1 MFQVDAKVRASVF
14 VFVMLIPSRYFVF
27 VLILRGNFLAE
38 PSGENVFAAQLN
50 THGCFSECPRG
61 VGVEVGSID
70 IRLVKVLIVLW
81 AVAPPNVVVERAVP
95 INLQGHMHLALIFSL
110 CGNEVAPVLFVLRV
124 GACAVESVGSVVH
137 CAESCLQRGIEQL
150 ASVFCVP
157 IGLTLVEIIVQG
169 ASVAALVASAEAV
182 VEVAR
187 LEREVPVGS
196 ECTVRAP
203 LEVCAKL
210 AVAFGA
216 GDDVDGS
223 GKCLAAIHSAGTSL
237 NHFDALDVVNAE
249 GKINGQVASVWIG
262 DVDAVEQNGELVLS
276 ASVHPYVG
284 LDAESSSLSHIH
296 TCCEFEQV
304 VDGVGAGCLNVL
316 AANDL
321 HQPNGFVGR
330 ERCACG
336 CHLGGSKLQF
346 KHGRVLVGLSLRLF
360 VDGCVLSGLLAV
372 THSHLCCSR
381 FGACNSKSGY
391 AEHPDVDFFFQTEED
406 GIAVASKVVPH
417 DGFLLLE
424 ACFFHHF
431 CLIFYYDYY
440 VPILGFFS
448 EKVVGGEWDVRSHYF
463 CFRFRSASKRRKMNR
478 SRVKPHKD
486 EPP

>member
-1 MFQVDAKVRASVF
+1 MR
-14 VFVMLIPSRYFVF
+14 P
-27 VLILRGNFLAE
+27 
-38 PSGENVFAAQLN
+38 
-50 THGCFSECPRG
+50 
-61 VGVEVGSID
+61 
-70 IRLVKVLIVLW
+70 
-81 AVAPPNVVVERAVP
+81 
-95 INLQGHMHLALIFSL
+95 
-110 CGNEVAPVLFVLRV
+110 
-124 GACAVESVGSVVH
+124 
-137 CAESCLQRGIEQL
+137 
-150 ASVFCVP
+150 
-157 IGLTLVEIIVQG
+157 
-169 ASVAALVASAEAV
+169 
-182 VEVAR
+182 
-187 LEREVPVGS
+187 
-196 ECTVRAP
+196 
-203 LEVCAKL
+203 KL

-321 HQPNGFVGR
+321 PQPNGFVGR

-391 AEHPDVDFFFQTEED
+391 AEYPDVDFFFQTEED

-417 DGFLLLE
+417 DGFLLLTGGPYGSE
-424 ACFFHHF
+424 DRCENIFRIKDDFTVEYVETGVIFSGGTYDPAKVELMSIDEFAKAGYFGERQTYSSFTLTGKRTLQSKDVQIYDQKGSVMVTLKDIKCKILEGTDTWKDYTLPKDSSV
-431 CLIFYYDYY
+431 CTTGYDPQTKELILEVLHPDEKENRTVRVFYD
-440 VPILGFFS
+440 GF
-448 EKVVGGEWDVRSHYF
+448 GGTVDPFELFTGMVYGG
-463 CFRFRSASKRRKMNR
+463 
-478 SRVKPHKD
+478 
-486 EPP
+486 